1 MSIHVQIYLGISAIS
16 RHKHGAEL
24 GGTGGGDKDEIE
36 ILSEGI
42 VIWV

>member
-24 GGTGGGDKDEIE
+24 GETMKMK
-36 ILSEGI
+36 
-42 VIWV
+42 